1 MSLNNLNQR
10 ALEALRPLLDDP
22 QGHGVEVVQSQCGT
36 TIIDA
41 GVKTDGSLE
50 AGRIMA
56 QVCMAG
62 LGRVEF
68 CQLEMG
74 DVPLVGVSV
83 TVSHPKLA
91 CMAAQYAGW
100 AFKAENPQG
109 SDSYFAMGSGPARA
123 AYGSEE
129 LFEKLNYRENPQV
142 AVLVLE
148 TSVLPPDYACLKAAD
163 KCGVSPES
171 LYILAAPTASLAGSV
186 QVAGRIVETGM
197 HKMFELGF
205 DLDKV
210 IAGYG
215 TCPVAPVAKNDLRA
229 IGRTNDAV
237 LYGGRAWYSV
247 RANDA
252 ELEEI
257 TPRLPS
263 SSSPDYGTSFYSLF
277 KRYDGDF
284 YKIDPMLF
292 SPAQV
297 MINNLNSG
305 RSFQA
310 GKVDMGPVLAEFLS

>member
-10 ALEALRPLLDDP
+10 ALDALRPLLDDP
-22 QGHGVEVVQSQCGT
+22 AGYGVELHKTESKA

-41 GVKTDGSLE
+41 GVNTPGSLE

-56 QVCMAG
+56 EVCLAG
-62 LGRVEF
+62 LARVEF
-68 CQLEMG
+68 TDLEING
-74 DVPLVGVSV
+74 KSLLGVAV
-83 TVSHPKLA
+83 TVAHPKLA

-100 AFKAENPQG
+100 AFKARDPEG
-109 SDSYFAMGSGPARA
+109 ADSYFAMGSGPARA
-123 AYGSEE
+123 AYAGEE
-129 LFEKLNYRENPQV
+129 IYAKLNYREDAQV

-148 TSVLPPDYACLKAAD
+148 TGALPPDWACVKAAE
-163 KCGVSPES
+163 KCGVAPEN
-171 LYILAAPTASLAGSV
+171 LYLLTAPTASLAGSV

-210 IAGYG
+210 IAGFG
-215 TCPVAPVAKNDLRA
+215 VCPVAPVAKNDLRA

-237 LYGGRAWYSV
+237 LYGGKAWYTVKAQDS
-247 RANDA
+247 
-252 ELEEI
+252 ELEELL
-257 TPRLPS
+257 PNLPS
-263 SSSPDYGTSFYSLF
+263 SSSADYGTSFYQLF

-297 MINNLNSG
+297 MVNNLESG
-305 RSFQA
+305 RSFEA
-310 GKVDMGPVLAEFLS
+310 GKVDMTPVMEEYLS